1 MDNKRPMNRQKIPP
15 ISNILLQNYALS
27 TYNFRIS
34 ETASLRY
41 SRGHSAFLLVALHSL
56 SMLNSALA
64 SCRRLFA
71 FAHQATQ
78 VGNSQINLTLVQFA
92 YARGCRDSAC
102 RVRLC
107 FCYRTRH
114 AVSLPCFCS
123 LLPANFGFRSLI
135 RISET
140 AFLKYSRSKKL
151 KQVWFFT
158 HLFVPLP

>member
-1 MDNKRPMNRQKIPP
+1 MDNKWTMKRQKIPP
-15 ISNILLQNYALS
+15 ISNILLQYSALS
-27 TYNFRIS
+27 SYNFRIFK
-34 ETASLRY
+34 TAFLRY
-41 SRGHSAFLLVALHSL
+41 SRWPSAFLLVALHSL

-64 SCRRLFA
+64 SCIGYSPS
-71 FAHQATQ
+71 Q

-92 YARGCRDSAC
+92 CSRGCRDSAC

-140 AFLKYSRSKKL
+140 TFLRYSRSEIL
-151 KQVWFFT
+151 K
-158 HLFVPLP
+158 